1 MSKGERTKTAI
12 LDHAT
17 GLASQVGLTGLT
29 IGVLADDLELSKS
42 GLFAHFQSKEALQID
57 VLNHAARRFSDMVVR
72 PALQEPRGAP
82 RLRALFERWL
92 NWENDIALPGGCI
105 FVAATTEL
113 DDRPG
118 LVRDRL
124 VELQRDWI
132 DTLRISFRKGI
143 EAGLFHADADAEQ
156 FAQDMYGIMLA
167 LHFHRRLMRDRDADT
182 RARRAF
188 DALLDRAAK

>member
-1 MSKGERTKTAI
+1 MSKGERTRTAI

-29 IGVLADDLELSKS
+29 IGVLADALELSKS

-57 VLNHAARRFSDMVVR
+57 VLNHAAHRFSDMVVR

-92 NWENDIALPGGCI
+92 KWENDIALPGGCI

-118 LVRDRL
+118 PVRDRL

-132 DTLRISFRKGI
+132 DVIRQSVRKGI
-143 EAGLFHADADAEQ
+143 EAGVIRPDADPEQ

-167 LHFHRRLMRDRDADT
+167 LHFHRRLMRDRGAET

-188 DALLDRAAK
+188 DSTLERAAS